1 LGRLEIR
8 VVFLSYVPNS
18 ADFYSSSSIA
28 RLFTMSTFYLLP
40 SRSSL
45 EEYLAEALKPLL
57 PCVASQPSPLLE
69 ILEST
74 VLLHPDVFVIYRD
87 ELPEVED
94 LDRLLQDGFGAE
106 PGDEVIE
113 VRPGKT
119 RRDWTNRRW
128 RVADAA

>member
-1 LGRLEIR
+1 
-8 VVFLSYVPNS
+8 
-18 ADFYSSSSIA
+18 
-28 RLFTMSTFYLLP
+28 MSTFYLLP

-45 EEYLAEALKPLL
+45 EEYLVEALKPLL
-57 PCVASQPSPLLE
+57 PCVVNQPSPLIE

-74 VLLHPDVFVIYRD
+74 VLLHPDVFVVYRE

-94 LDRLLQDGFGAE
+94 VDHALQDTFGAE
-106 PGDEVIE
+106 PGDEVVE

-128 RVADAA
+128 RVANAA